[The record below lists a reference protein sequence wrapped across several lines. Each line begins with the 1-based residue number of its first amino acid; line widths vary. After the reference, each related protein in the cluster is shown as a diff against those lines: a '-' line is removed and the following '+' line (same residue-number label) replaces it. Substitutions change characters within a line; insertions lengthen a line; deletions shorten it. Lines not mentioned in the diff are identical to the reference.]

1 MQTIRLGQIEFI
13 NCLPFNYALGE
24 LLKQAKSA
32 SAPLFLRLNSF
43 EITSACPAVLNKLL
57 YAGELD
63 MAPISSI
70 EYLRHRDR
78 YHLFS
83 EMAISSRREA
93 DSVLFLSKVPI
104 AELKDVYVTDKS
116 ATSVALLKIILQ
128 KKYNLSG
135 LNFIVAEHSPEAGSR
150 GANSASKTSQNDSR
164 YAGINMLLIGDDAL
178 VADKSAYPYVL
189 DLGREWFEYSEGL
202 PMVFGLWAYSKS
214 FELKPRLKEVLMK
227 LKEDGL
233 GKYLPNVIALAAKQ
247 TGLAESQI
255 RSYFEHLDYDF
266 SGLHEKSLAL
276 FEKEL
281 F

>member
-128 KKYNLSG
+128 KKYNLSS
-135 LNFIVAEHSPEAGSR
+135 LNFITVDSNLDLQHNVG
-150 GANSASKTSQNDSR
+150 NFVTSLTNDCKSN
-164 YAGINMLLIGDDAL
+164 ILLIGDEAL
-178 VADKSAYPYVL
+178 TVDKSLYPYVL

-233 GKYLPNVIALAAKQ
+233 GKYLPKVIALAAKQ